1 MPIFATSLL
10 SNRSSSGSSS
20 GSGPGSRETM
30 ATAAAAVAPLVFHTA
45 AAVIATVTSV
55 TGPGAKDTQPLCQ
68 ANCRRY
74 STRRRLPHGR
84 WRRWR
89 RWRWRRRRRWRRRQH
104 TAADY
109 SRQQELKRSCC
120 FAGRILSRFEYNN
133 YQYEIERIECWGVW
147 Q

>member
-84 WRRWR
+84 
-89 RWRWRRRRRWRRRQH
+89 RRRWRRRH